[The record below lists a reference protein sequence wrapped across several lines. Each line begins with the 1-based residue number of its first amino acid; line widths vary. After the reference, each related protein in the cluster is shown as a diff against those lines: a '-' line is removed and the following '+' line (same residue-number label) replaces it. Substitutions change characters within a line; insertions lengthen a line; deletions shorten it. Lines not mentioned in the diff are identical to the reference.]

1 MQASLGGRV
10 LEAMIIN
17 YGMQR
22 RFDDAHTVF
31 DMITGPTDGPCLR
44 AILSACSM
52 ASPPRWEEALEIIHT
67 SDIVESAT
75 GPAKID
81 PRAIGFAMIA
91 CSKADEW
98 EQAYNLLFLYG
109 QSTPSERCVALWMR
123 IEMCCRIETNAAML
137 RSTALLEEMKMLQF
151 QLPR

>member
-1 MQASLGGRV
+1 MLLERILGQMEATEMHASLGGRV
-10 LEAMIIN
+10 LEALIIN

-22 RFDDAHTVF
+22 RFHDARRVF
-31 DMITGPTDGPCLR
+31 DMIIGPTDGPCLC

-67 SDIVESAT
+67 SDIVDSAT

-98 EQAYNLLFLYG
+98 EEAYNLLFLYG
-109 QSTPSERCVALWMR
+109 QSTPSERCVAPLMR
-123 IEMCCRIETNAAML
+123 VIMCCRN
-137 RSTALLEEMKMLQF
+137 
-151 QLPR
+151 